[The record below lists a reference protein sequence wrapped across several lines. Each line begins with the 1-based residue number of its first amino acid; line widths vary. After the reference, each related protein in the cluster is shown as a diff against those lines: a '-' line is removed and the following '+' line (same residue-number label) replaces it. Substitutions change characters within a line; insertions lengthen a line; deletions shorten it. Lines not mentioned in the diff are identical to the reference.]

1 MVEFDFDLASDTAMS
16 VASEMVEE
24 MSLSH
29 SDAERIAL
37 AIKNEIWNLTHKV
50 QQGAEHTSTGSA
62 SDDEAAG
69 KKGPPSEGSAK
80 PEVGAGL
87 RSPRPSVTGRAAVL
101 THRGAPPCVP
111 AEQGLTLRSAPR
123 RRRRARSAGRAATAS
138 CPCTPL
144 TGTHDLRRSSRP
156 STWSPHSPGQ
166 RAMRALLALQ

>member
-37 AIKNEIWNLTHKV
+37 AIKDEIWNLTHKL
-50 QQGAEHTSTGSA
+50 QQGAEHTSTGSG

-80 PEVGAGL
+80 PEVGAPGSARQGWL
-87 RSPRPSVTGRAAVL
+87 VMQEAVL
-101 THRGAPPCVP
+101 THQGTLPCVP
-111 AEQGLTLRSAPR
+111 AKQGLTLHPAPR

-138 CPCTPL
+138 CPCTTL
-144 TGTHDLRRSSRP
+144 TETRHL
-156 STWSPHSPGQ
+156 
-166 RAMRALLALQ
+166 

>member
-1 MVEFDFDLASDTAMS
+1 MAVSAIVTETRFGIEWLYSNPAVQAMAQAPGVNAGAAKVVEFDFDLASDTAMS

-37 AIKNEIWNLTHKV
+37 AIKDEIWNLTHKL

-80 PEVGAGL
+80 PEVGARL
-87 RSPRPSVTGRAAVL
+87 RLPRPACHMTRGCPHPPGSTSWCSGRTG
-101 THRGAPPCVP
+101 
-111 AEQGLTLRSAPR
+111 AEDAFRT
-123 RRRRARSAGRAATAS
+123 T
-138 CPCTPL
+138 
-144 TGTHDLRRSSRP
+144 
-156 STWSPHSPGQ
+156 
-166 RAMRALLALQ
+166 